1 MSEEYVGRFYI
12 TNYSILRGQIK
23 GAKCALFSISATHVT
38 FDESE
43 VSNSIT

>member
-1 MSEEYVGRFYI
+1 MHHCTKVQLGREIPQPYLLI
-12 TNYSILRGQIK
+12 MVAIG
-23 GAKCALFSISATHVT
+23 CISATHVT